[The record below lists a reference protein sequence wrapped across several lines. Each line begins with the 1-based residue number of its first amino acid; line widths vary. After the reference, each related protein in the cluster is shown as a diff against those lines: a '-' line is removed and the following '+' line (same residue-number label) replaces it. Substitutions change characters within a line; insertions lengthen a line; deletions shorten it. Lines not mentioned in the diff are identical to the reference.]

1 MALKAKKKKGYG
13 SGASLI
19 PEATDSPYKPF
30 NVNGPSVGAVTPQAP
45 RWSPAPSD
53 SGLEQQYSTYDQQA
67 QNATAGYRQ
76 QAGDLLRDYGY
87 AADPNNPYSFVADPN
102 NPYGFDP
109 TNPFSKAALLKQS
122 FDRANAGN
130 TNSYAARGQLY
141 SGALRRMQD
150 KSLNDY
156 QAGNNTLLNSLRGNL
171 GALNQ
176 AELGVGAQ
184 LAGQKANAYQ
194 AFLDRQIALR
204 PPDPVPSYDPSLPLI
219 SSRPA
224 PALKAS
230 DTRREGSSR
239 TLGKRKKKR

>member
-45 RWSPAPSD
+45 QWSPAPSD
-53 SGLEQQYSTYDQQA
+53 SGLEQQYSAYDQQA

-87 AADPNNPYSFVADPN
+87 TADPNNPYSFGGVDPN
-102 NPYGFDP
+102 
-109 TNPFSKAALLKQS
+109 NPFSKAALLKQS
-122 FDRANAGN
+122 FDRAKAGN

-141 SGALRRMQD
+141 SGALQRMQD
-150 KSLNDY
+150 KNLTDY
-156 QAGNNTLLNSLRGNL
+156 QQGENTLLNSLRGNL
-171 GALNQ
+171 GALSN
-176 AELGVGAQ
+176 AEAGVGAQ

-224 PALKAS
+224 PALKAA